1 MSAGK
6 KKLTP
11 RQRMINLMYIVLMAM
26 LALNVSSDVLNG
38 FTIVDSGLNRSTDN
52 ATKQNLEIFQ
62 DFEAQMAKNPEKVGE
77 WYAKAKRVKE
87 LSDSAYNYAEELKL
101 RMVREADGKKADVRN
116 IKNKENL
123 EAANF
128 VMLAPGTGEGHKL
141 YELINNYRDQV
152 VSMITDTVQQRIISD
167 NFNTSVPQT
176 ENSLGKNWEQYNFEN
191 MPVAAAVT
199 LLTKFQND
207 VRYAEG
213 EILHDLN
220 VNIDATDV
228 RVNELSAYVIPTSQ
242 NVVRGNT
249 FGARII
255 MAAVDTTQ
263 RPNIYINDKLVETEN
278 GWYEVPCNSTGDFT
292 LNGYLE
298 LNDGSGETVRRDFS
312 QKYTVVD
319 PIATVS
325 ASMMN
330 VLYAGY
336 DNPIAISVPGVPS
349 NKVSA
354 RIANGNGT
362 LRAVSGGFIA
372 HPTKVGSDVVIAVSA
387 EQNGRQMSMG
397 EYTFRVR
404 QLPDPTP
411 FIEYKDDKG
420 VTQRYRGGGTKLSK
434 QALMSAEGIIAAIDD
449 GLLNIGF
456 RVISFETVT
465 FDNMGN
471 AMPELSNG
479 ANFSER
485 QKNTFRRLT
494 RGKRF
499 YISSVKAVGPDG
511 IERQLPSTLEV
522 IIN

>member
-6 KKLTP
+6 KKLSP

-26 LALNVSSDVLNG
+26 LALIVSSDVLSG
-38 FTIVDSGLNRSTDN
+38 FTIVDSGLTRSADN
-52 ATKQNLEIFQ
+52 AAKQNLEIFQ
-62 DFEAQMAKNPEKVGE
+62 NFEEQMLKNPEKVGE
-77 WYAKAKRVKE
+77 WYAKAKHVKE
-87 LSDSAYNYAEELKL
+87 MSDSACAYAEELKM
-101 RMVREADGKKADVRN
+101 RMVREADGPNADVRN
-116 IKNKENL
+116 IKNKEDL

-128 VMLAPGTGEGHKL
+128 IMLAPNTGEGQRL
-141 YELINNYRDQV
+141 FDLINSYRDQV
-152 VSMITDTVQQRIISD
+152 VTMISDSVQQRIISD
-167 NFNTSVPQT
+167 NFDTSIPQSET
-176 ENSLGKNWEQYNFEN
+176 STGKNWQEYYFESI
-191 MPVAAAVT
+191 PVAGAVT

-213 EILHDLN
+213 EILHDLIVN
-220 VNIDATDV
+220 VDASDI

-242 NVVRGNT
+242 NVMRGNR
-249 FGARII
+249 FAARII

-263 RPNIYINDKLVETEN
+263 RPNIYINDKLVESEN
-278 GWYEVPCNSTGDFT
+278 GWYEIPCNKTGDFT

-298 LNDGSGETVRRDFS
+298 LADGEGRTIRRDFS
-312 QKYTVVD
+312 QKYSVID

-336 DNPIAISVPGVPS
+336 DNPISISVPGVPNS
-349 NKVSA
+349 KVSA
-354 RIANGNGT
+354 RITNGNGT
-362 LRAVSGGFIA
+362 LRSTSKGLIA
-372 HPTKVGSDVVIAVSA
+372 HPTKVGTNVIIAVSA
-387 EQNGRQMSMG
+387 EQGGRQMSMG

-404 QLPDPTP
+404 KLPDPTP
-411 FIEYKDDKG
+411 FIEYVDEKG

-434 QALMSAEGIIAAIDD
+434 QALMSANGIIAAIDD

-456 RVISFETVT
+456 RVIGFETIT

-479 ANFSER
+479 ALFSER

-494 RGKRF
+494 RGKRV
-499 YISSVKAVGPDG
+499 YISSVRAIGPDG
-511 IERQLPSTLEV
+511 IERRLPTTLEV

>member
-38 FTIVDSGLNRSTDN
+38 FTIVDSGLSRSTDN
-52 ATKQNLEIFQ
+52 ATKQNLAIFQ

-87 LSDSAYNYAEELKL
+87 LSDSAYNYAEELKV

-128 VMLAPGTGEGHKL
+128 VMLAPGTGEGGKL
-141 YELINNYRDQV
+141 YEVINNYRNQV
-152 VSMITDTVQQRIISD
+152 VTMITDTVQQRIISD
-167 NFNTSVPQT
+167 NFDTSVPQT
-176 ENSLGKNWEQYNFEN
+176 ENSLGKNWQQYNFEN

-213 EILHDLN
+213 EILHDLI

-242 NVVRGNT
+242 NVVRGNR

-298 LNDGSGETVRRDFS
+298 LNDGSGETVRREFS

-362 LRAVSGGFIA
+362 LRAVAGGFIA

>member
-6 KKLTP
+6 NKLTP
-11 RQRMINLMYIVLMAM
+11 RQRMINLMYVVLMAM

-38 FTIVDSGLNRSTDN
+38 FTIVDSGLTRSTDN
-52 ATKQNLEIFQ
+52 ATQQNEEIFQ
-62 DFEAQMAKNPEKVGE
+62 DLAVQMKKNPDKVGP
-77 WYAKAKRVKE
+77 WYERAAYVK
-87 LSDSAYNYAEELKL
+87 LISDSLYAYAEELKI
-101 RMVREADGKKADVRN
+101 RMVREADGKNADVRN
-116 IKNKENL
+116 IKNKEDL
-123 EAANF
+123 EAANY
-128 VMLAPGTGEGHKL
+128 VMLSPGIGEGHLL
-141 YELINNYRDQV
+141 YEAINNYREQV
-152 VSMITDTVQQRIISD
+152 VGMIKDSTQHRIISD
-167 NFNTSVPQT
+167 NFDTSVPQT
-176 ENSLGKNWEQYNFEN
+176 DLALGKNWQQYNFEN

-199 LLTKFQND
+199 LLTKLQND

-213 EILHDLN
+213 EILHGLIK
-220 VNIDATDV
+220 NIDATDV

-242 NVVRGNT
+242 NVVRGNR

-263 RPNIYINDKLVETEN
+263 RPNIYINDKLVETDN

-298 LNDGSGETVRRDFS
+298 LNDGSGETVRREFS

-336 DNPIAISVPGVPS
+336 DNPIAISVPGVPN

-362 LRAVSGGFIA
+362 LRPAAGGFIA
-372 HPTKVGSDVVIAVSA
+372 HPAKVGSDVVIAVSA
-387 EQNGRQMSMG
+387 EQNGRQQSMG

-411 FIEYKDDKG
+411 FIEYTDDKG

-434 QALMSAEGIIAAIDD
+434 QALMSADGIIAAIDD

-479 ANFSER
+479 AQFSER

>member
-38 FTIVDSGLNRSTDN
+38 FTIVDSGLSRSTDN
-52 ATKQNLEIFQ
+52 ATKQNLAIFQ

-116 IKNKENL
+116 IKNKEDL
-123 EAANF
+123 EAANQ
-128 VMLAPGTGEGHKL
+128 VMLSPVTGEGRKL
-141 YELINNYRDQV
+141 YDLINNYRDQV

-167 NFNTSVPQT
+167 NFDTSVPQT

-263 RPNIYINDKLVETEN
+263 RPNIYINDQLVETEN

-298 LNDGSGETVRRDFS
+298 LNDGSGEIVRRDFS

-319 PIATVS
+319 PIA
-325 ASMMN
+325 
-330 VLYAGY
+330 
-336 DNPIAISVPGVPS
+336 ISVPGVPN

-362 LRAVSGGFIA
+362 LRPVAGGFIA
-372 HPTKVGSDVVIAVSA
+372 HPSKVGSDVVIAVSA
-387 EQNGRQMSMG
+387 EQNGRSQSMG

-411 FIEYKDDKG
+411 FIEYQDDKG

-434 QALMSAEGIIAAIDD
+434 QALMGAQGIIAAIDD

-485 QKNTFRRLT
+485 QKSTFRRLT

>member
-38 FTIVDSGLNRSTDN
+38 FTIVDSGLTRSTDN

-87 LSDSAYNYAEELKL
+87 LSDSAYNSAEELKV
-101 RMVREADGKKADVRN
+101 RMVREADGKNADVRN

-128 VMLAPGTGEGHKL
+128 VMLAPGTGEGGRL
-141 YELINNYRDQV
+141 YEVINNYRDQV
-152 VSMITDTVQQRIISD
+152 VSMISDTVQQRIISD
-167 NFNTSVPQT
+167 NFDTSVPQT
-176 ENSLGKNWEQYNFEN
+176 ELVSGKNWQQYNFEN

-263 RPNIYINDKLVETEN
+263 RPNIYINDKLIETDN
-278 GWYEVPCNSTGDFT
+278 GWYEVP
-292 LNGYLE
+292 
-298 LNDGSGETVRRDFS
+298 
-312 QKYTVVD
+312 
-319 PIATVS
+319 
-325 ASMMN
+325 
-330 VLYAGY
+330 
-336 DNPIAISVPGVPS
+336 
-349 NKVSA
+349 
-354 RIANGNGT
+354 
-362 LRAVSGGFIA
+362 
-372 HPTKVGSDVVIAVSA
+372 
-387 EQNGRQMSMG
+387 
-397 EYTFRVR
+397 
-404 QLPDPTP
+404 
-411 FIEYKDDKG
+411 
-420 VTQRYRGGGTKLSK
+420 
-434 QALMSAEGIIAAIDD
+434 
-449 GLLNIGF
+449 
-456 RVISFETVT
+456 
-465 FDNMGN
+465 
-471 AMPELSNG
+471 
-479 ANFSER
+479 
-485 QKNTFRRLT
+485 
-494 RGKRF
+494 
-499 YISSVKAVGPDG
+499 
-511 IERQLPSTLEV
+511 
-522 IIN
+522 

>member
-38 FTIVDSGLNRSTDN
+38 FTIVDSGLTRSTDN
-52 ATKQNLEIFQ
+52 ATQQNMEIFQ
-62 DFEAQMAKNPEKVGE
+62 DFAAQMKKNPSKVRP
-77 WYAKAKRVKE
+77 WYERAAYVKQ
-87 LSDSAYNYAEELKL
+87 LSDSLCSYAEELKA
-101 RMVREADGKKADVRN
+101 RMVIEADGKNADVRN

-123 EAANF
+123 EAANY
-128 VMLAPGTGEGHKL
+128 VMLSPVTGEGHRL
-141 YELINNYRDQV
+141 FEAINNYREQV
-152 VSMITDTVQQRIISD
+152 VGMIKDSTQHRIISD
-167 NFNTSVPQT
+167 NFDTSVPQNDLT
-176 ENSLGKNWEQYNFEN
+176 QGKNWEQYNFEN

-199 LLTKFQND
+199 LLTKLQND

-213 EILHDLN
+213 EILHGLIK
-220 VNIDATDV
+220 NIDATDV
-228 RVNELSAYVIPTSQ
+228 RVNDLSAYVIPTSQ
-242 NVVRGNT
+242 NVVRGNR

-263 RPNIYINDKLVETEN
+263 RPNIYINDKLVDTEN

-298 LNDGSGETVRRDFS
+298 IPDGSGETVRRNFS

-336 DNPIAISVPGVPS
+336 DNPIAISVPGVPN
-349 NKVSA
+349 NKVAA

-362 LRAVSGGFIA
+362 LRPVAGGFIA
-372 HPTKVGSDVVIAVSA
+372 NPSKIGDNVIIAVTA
-387 EQNGRQMSMG
+387 DQNGRQMSMG

-411 FIEYKDDKG
+411 FIEYTDDKG
-420 VTQRYRGGGTKLSK
+420 MTQRYRGGGTKLSK
-434 QALMSAEGIIAAIDD
+434 QALMNAEGIVAAIDD

-471 AMPELSNG
+471 AMPELSDG
-479 ANFSER
+479 AHFSER
-485 QKNTFRRLT
+485 QKSTFRRLT

-499 YISSVKAVGPDG
+499 YISSVKAIGPDG

>member
-38 FTIVDSGLNRSTDN
+38 FTIVDSGLTRSADN
-52 ATKQNLEIFQ
+52 ATKQNAEIFQ
-62 DFEAQMAKNPEKVGE
+62 DFEAQMHKNPEKVGE

-87 LSDSAYNYAEELKL
+87 LSDSACNYAEELKV
-101 RMVREADGKKADVRN
+101 RMVREADGKNADVRN

-128 VMLAPGTGEGHKL
+128 IMLSPVTGEGQKL
-141 YELINNYRDQV
+141 YDLINNYRDQV

-167 NFNTSVPQT
+167 NFDTSVPQS
-176 ENSLGKNWEQYNFEN
+176 EMVSGKNWQQYNFEN

-213 EILHDLN
+213 EILHDLI

-242 NVVRGNT
+242 NVVRGNR

-263 RPNIYINDKLVETEN
+263 RPNIYINDKLVETDN
-278 GWYEVPCNSTGDFT
+278 GWYEVPCNATGDFT
-292 LNGYLE
+292 HNGYLE
-298 LNDGSGETVRRDFS
+298 LNDGSGETVRREFS

-325 ASMMN
+325 ASMRVPLELMEMSR
-330 VLYAGY
+330 
-336 DNPIAISVPGVPS
+336 PIRCSPSKISR
-349 NKVSA
+349 N
-354 RIANGNGT
+354 
-362 LRAVSGGFIA
+362 
-372 HPTKVGSDVVIAVSA
+372 
-387 EQNGRQMSMG
+387 
-397 EYTFRVR
+397 
-404 QLPDPTP
+404 
-411 FIEYKDDKG
+411 
-420 VTQRYRGGGTKLSK
+420 
-434 QALMSAEGIIAAIDD
+434 
-449 GLLNIGF
+449 
-456 RVISFETVT
+456 
-465 FDNMGN
+465 
-471 AMPELSNG
+471 
-479 ANFSER
+479 
-485 QKNTFRRLT
+485 
-494 RGKRF
+494 
-499 YISSVKAVGPDG
+499 
-511 IERQLPSTLEV
+511 
-522 IIN
+522 